1 MYCFGGLS
9 SSVSVMTIIPLS
21 ELGTLFMSL
30 SEHPGKLG
38 KVSRMIINSINN
50 KLAKTTTC
58 QQLILFI
65 SLLKINETYQ
75 ECCLNLNHHEQFY
88 A

>member
-1 MYCFGGLS
+1 MYHFGGLS
-9 SSVSVMTIIPLS
+9 SSISVMTIIPLS

-50 KLAKTTTC
+50 KVAKTTHV
-58 QQLILFI
+58 
-65 SLLKINETYQ
+65 N
-75 ECCLNLNHHEQFY
+75 N
-88 A
+88 

>member
-1 MYCFGGLS
+1 MYHFGGLS
-9 SSVSVMTIIPLS
+9 SSISVMTIILLS

-50 KLAKTTTC
+50 KVAKTC

-75 ECCLNLNHHEQFY
+75 EYCLNRNHHEQFY

>member
-1 MYCFGGLS
+1 MYRFGRLS

-50 KLAKTTTC
+50 KVAKTTR

-75 ECCLNLNHHEQFY
+75 ECCLNRNHHEQFY

>member
-1 MYCFGGLS
+1 MYRFGGLS

-38 KVSRMIINSINN
+38 KVSRLIINSINN
-50 KLAKTTTC
+50 KVAKTC
-58 QQLILFI
+58 QRLILFI

-75 ECCLNLNHHEQFY
+75 ECCLNRNHHEQFY

>member
-1 MYCFGGLS
+1 MYRFGGLS

-30 SEHPGKLG
+30 SEHLGKLG

-50 KLAKTTTC
+50 KVAKITHV
-58 QQLILFI
+58 
-65 SLLKINETYQ
+65 N
-75 ECCLNLNHHEQFY
+75 N
-88 A
+88 